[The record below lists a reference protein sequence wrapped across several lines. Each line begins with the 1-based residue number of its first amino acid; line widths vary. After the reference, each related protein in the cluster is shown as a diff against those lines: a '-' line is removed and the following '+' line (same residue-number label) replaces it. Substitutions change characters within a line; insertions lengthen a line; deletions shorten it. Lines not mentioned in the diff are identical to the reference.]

1 MTTEQRRMY
10 QRRGLKA
17 DLPNT
22 PENGEIYLTL
32 DTEEM
37 YVGVN
42 GNLLKTLTPKDVVD
56 NLTTDSATLPLS
68 AKQGLHLQ
76 GRVNSL
82 ETFVNDYTG
91 QVDTNISVNNDLV
104 NKLNDDVTEI
114 KSELQDIKV
123 ELDGKQD
130 MLISN
135 DTTPPNI
142 NFMWCDPNEN

>member
-17 DLPNT
+17 ELPNT

-42 GNLLKTLTPKDVVD
+42 GNLLKTLSPKDVVD
-56 NLTTDSATLPLS
+56 NLTTDSAILPLS

-91 QVDTNISVNNDLV
+91 QVDDNISLNNDLV
-104 NKLNDDVTEI
+104 DKLNDDVIGI
-114 KSELQDIKV
+114 KSEFQDIKTDL
-123 ELDGKQD
+123 EGKQD
-130 MLISN
+130 ILIFSGN
-135 DTTPPNI
+135 TPPNTD
-142 NFMWCDPNEN
+142 FMWCDQNEI